1 MRLSTV
7 GIILL
12 TAMVATKYFVSLDAL
27 RAEDGSFK
35 SGLEVD
41 YTAAINKLYE
51 ENFSAPSNN
60 LLASNSSSHV
70 ELGNDKVVTA
80 LSKNNLSDNG
90 IENNSSTF
98 VRRNNQE
105 KSEDEPLPMEE
116 SISLVVYD
124 FSNPENNL
132 ISSNYEDI
140 VDDIPLDNGNTIIN
154 GLMLIMPR
162 R

>member
-12 TAMVATKYFVSLDAL
+12 TAMVATKYFVSLEAL

-35 SGLEVD
+35 SGIEVD
-41 YTAAINKLYE
+41 YTAAIDKLYD
-51 ENFSAPSNN
+51 ENNSSPSNN
-60 LLASNSSSHV
+60 LLAANSSTHIQ
-70 ELGNDKVVTA
+70 LGNDNVVIE
-80 LSKNNLSDNG
+80 SNKNNFSVN
-90 IENNSSTF
+90 ENNSTTT
-98 VRRNNQE
+98 VRRNNQGN
-105 KSEDEPLPMEE
+105 SEDEPLPMEQ
-116 SISLVVYD
+116 SNSLVVYD
-124 FSNPENNL
+124 FSNPDNNI